1 MRRVKLCLAVAAL
14 ALASCGDKPPVI
26 SAPPPE
32 WTEPVAV
39 PVPAALPENATPAQ
53 VDDAGADYIIRL
65 HDALVT
71 ANNRLARLKDWAAGV
86 R

>member
-1 MRRVKLCLAVAAL
+1 MMRRVKLCLTFAAL

-32 WTEPVAV
+32 WTEPVAEPAV
-39 PVPAALPENATPAQ
+39 P
-53 VDDAGADYIIRL
+53 DDASDSAVASYIIEL
-65 HDALVT
+65 HSALRA